1 MQDRVDFAQLVRAL
15 ARLAA
20 EADFQIDYQKLLQD
34 TRKGEEP
41 QPPDLRTPREDR
53 YLRCA
58 DVERLTGLSRS
69 TIYRHISGG
78 AFPRPF
84 ALTTRCVR
92 WRESEVFAWMDQH
105 TRTCS

>member
-1 MQDRVDFAQLVRAL
+1 MQDRVDLTQLVRAL

-20 EADFQIDYQKLLQD
+20 EADVQIDYQRLLQGS
-34 TRKGEEP
+34 RKAERE
-41 QPPDLRTPREDR
+41 LRAPWEDR

-58 DVERLTGLSRS
+58 DVERLTRLSRS

-84 ALTTRCVR
+84 ALTARCVR
-92 WRESEVFAWMDQH
+92 WRESEILGWMDE
-105 TRTCS
+105 